1 MTFTILSVCTG
12 NICRSPIAEAILADG
27 LSPLRG
33 VVVHSAG
40 TGALVGHSVPEP
52 AQRLAN
58 TIGLN
63 TTTHRARQIEMTMI
77 READL
82 VVAMSREHRRFIVEQ
97 VPAAMRRA
105 FTLREL
111 ARIADVLEPE
121 LISAISGSGATTEED
136 GMRAAI
142 SRASSLRGT
151 VPPPS
156 SPEEFDIVDPY
167 RQSDRVLRPVVRGT
181 RPGGGAGVEVPDRGG
196 ENCCAR
202 LTSHTYGRASSAR
215 GSHVGRTGLS
225 FLHRRPHSNT
235 RRPVCSEHS
244 GQCKLYSPTDRRIGL
259 PD

>member
-12 NICRSPIAEAILADG
+12 NICRSPIAAAILADG
-27 LSPLRG
+27 LSPFEG

-58 TIGLN
+58 TIGLDA
-63 TTTHRARQIEMTMI
+63 TTHRARQIEMTMI

-121 LISAISGSGATTEED
+121 LVSAISSSGARTEED
-136 GMRAAI
+136 GMREAI

-167 RQSDRVLRPVVRGT
+167 RQSDRVYAQSFEELAPAGMRVSKFLTAAAQIAVR
-181 RPGGGAGVEVPDRGG
+181 A
-196 ENCCAR
+196 
-202 LTSHTYGRASSAR
+202 
-215 GSHVGRTGLS
+215 
-225 FLHRRPHSNT
+225 
-235 RRPVCSEHS
+235 
-244 GQCKLYSPTDRRIGL
+244 
-259 PD
+259 